1 MGSSV
6 GVFEVGGGDTGDVE
20 GRSVTGAAV
29 TGDGV
34 SSMIE
39 FPPGATVKT
48 TVGAGK
54 GVDTVGTGVGSLG
67 GMPPGTALGDA
78 LENMLGEALGKT
90 KYDGL
95 SLGLLLGL

>member
-54 GVDTVGTGVGSLG
+54 GVDTVGTGVGAVI
-67 GMPPGTALGDA
+67 GTSVGSAA
-78 LENMLGEALGKT
+78 SSTTTNST
-90 KYDGL
+90 
-95 SLGLLLGL
+95 